1 MIDTILHNSPSG
13 APDGLYCDHWR
24 GADASTI
31 PYPLQ
36 AHFHHLIVMNFTV
49 PTSQQIGAKAHK
61 IARIC
66 ATVIVFAYVIA
77 MDVYNLAKVGIKN
90 FTEIAYNAGY
100 NTGTF
105 IHTLNN
111 KLSRISVLII
121 EHNWT
126 ELMTMIKQPT
136 PAPAFYHPLA
146 EIAAEIEQLT
156 VPEIKNILGTKKKV
170 KKQQLIE
177 MMLAV

>member
-1 MIDTILHNSPSG
+1 
-13 APDGLYCDHWR
+13 
-24 GADASTI
+24 
-31 PYPLQ
+31 
-36 AHFHHLIVMNFTV
+36 MNFTV
-49 PTSQQIGAKAHK
+49 PTSQQLGAQAHK

-77 MDVYNLAKVGIKN
+77 MDVYKLIRVGIKN

-100 NTGTF
+100 NTGAF

-111 KLSRISVLII
+111 KLSRISVLIT

-126 ELMTMIKQPT
+126 ALTTMIKQPT

-146 EIAAEIEQLT
+146 LIAEEIEQLT
-156 VPEIKNILGTKKKV
+156 VTEIKNILGTKKKA
-170 KKQQLIE
+170 KKQQLIG
-177 MMLAV
+177 MVLAG

>member
-1 MIDTILHNSPSG
+1 
-13 APDGLYCDHWR
+13 
-24 GADASTI
+24 
-31 PYPLQ
+31 
-36 AHFHHLIVMNFTV
+36 MNFTV
-49 PTSQQIGAKAHK
+49 PTSQQLGAKAHK

-77 MDVYNLAKVGIKN
+77 RDLIDLTYAFGYETGKCVYA
-90 FTEIAYNAGY
+90 
-100 NTGTF
+100 
-105 IHTLNN
+105 LNN

-126 ELMTMIKQPT
+126 ALTAMIKQPT

-156 VPEIKNILGTKKKV
+156 VAEIKNILGTKKKA
-170 KKQQLIE
+170 KKRQLVE
-177 MMLAV
+177 MMVAI

>member
-1 MIDTILHNSPSG
+1 
-13 APDGLYCDHWR
+13 
-24 GADASTI
+24 
-31 PYPLQ
+31 
-36 AHFHHLIVMNFTV
+36 MNFTV
-49 PTSQQIGAKAHK
+49 PTSQQLGAKAHK

-77 MDVYNLAKVGIKN
+77 MDVYKLARVGIQN
-90 FTEIAYNAGY
+90 LTEIAYNAGY

-111 KLSRISVLII
+111 KLSRISVLIT

-126 ELMTMIKQPT
+126 ALTDMIKQPT

-156 VPEIKNILGTKKKV
+156 VAEIKNILGTKKKA
-170 KKQQLIE
+170 KKQQLVE
-177 MMLAV
+177 MMVAI

>member
-1 MIDTILHNSPSG
+1 
-13 APDGLYCDHWR
+13 
-24 GADASTI
+24 
-31 PYPLQ
+31 
-36 AHFHHLIVMNFTV
+36 MNFTV
-49 PTSQQIGAKAHK
+49 PTSQQLGAKAHK

-77 MDVYNLAKVGIKN
+77 MDVYKLARVGIQN
-90 FTEIAYNAGY
+90 LTEIAYNAGY

-111 KLSRISVLII
+111 KLSRISVLIT

-126 ELMTMIKQPT
+126 ALIAMIKQPT

-156 VPEIKNILGTKKKV
+156 VTEIKNILGTKKKA
-170 KKQQLIE
+170 KKQQLVE
-177 MMLAV
+177 MMVAI